1 MPDTP
6 NDDIIAFVSTE
17 TWDPVSGLIR
27 LHEDA
32 LWSHIGFYRISDGW
46 TFSAMADG
54 KGVAW
59 RKPIT
64 EAKILKL
71 NVPGTAQAFEKAL
84 TKQGE
89 GYDFLNI
96 LGIALGRDWHT
107 DGRFICSG
115 LFFWAF
121 QEAGVA
127 PLNMRFL
134 PLDKFEPYHI
144 LLAPGATEYTA
155 A

>member
-1 MPDTP
+1 MVDIA
-6 NDDIIAFVSTE
+6 NDICAFVSTE
-17 TWDPVSGLIR
+17 MCDPISGLIR
-27 LHEDA
+27 LHENA

-54 KGVAW
+54 KGVDW

-64 EAKILKL
+64 DAKILKL
-71 NVPGTAQAFEKAL
+71 NVPGMDLAFQRAL

-107 DGRFICSG
+107 AGHLICSG

-121 QEAGVA
+121 QDAGVS

-134 PLDKFEPYHI
+134 QLDKFEPYHI
-144 LLAPGATEYTA
+144 LLALGTTEHTA
-155 A
+155 